1 MKSPYEILGVPR
13 DATEQQLKAARR
25 AAATR
30 LHPDRPGGSPEAMAE
45 VNKAYDT
52 LIDPEARAHYDRTG
66 ATRGIDPLGAAVR
79 DGLIQ
84 ALTSLLERGRM
95 ADGNALLSELKAGF
109 SSALNQANVQ
119 RATEEHKARQ
129 LRRRADRLSSKSG
142 NTLLTDVIRGMA
154 DQLDEKVQKLTAG
167 IAGLEAVLA
176 LLAEYE
182 EQGDEALATLMDKRR
197 QSSSWQGIFGGNGT

>member
-1 MKSPYEILGVPR
+1 VKSPYEILGVPR

-30 LHPDRPGGSPEAMAE
+30 FHPDRPGGSPEAMAE

-52 LIDPEARAHYDRTG
+52 LIDPDARAHYDRTG
-66 ATRGIDPLGAAVR
+66 TTRGVDPLGAAVR

-95 ADGNALLSELKAGF
+95 ADGNGLLAELKAGF
-109 SSALNQANVQ
+109 RSALDQAKVQ
-119 RATEEHKARQ
+119 RATEERKADQ

-142 NTLLTDVIRGMA
+142 NTLLTDIIRGMA

-182 EQGDEALATLMDKRR
+182 EQGDEALATLLEQRR
-197 QSSSWQGIFGGNGT
+197 GGNTWQGIFGGSGT